1 MCRYITSW
9 DIGTKDNKVVPRPLE
24 ISPLES
30 PPIRDMDS
38 YPLSSNGHW
47 GFRTP
52 ISSLLFL
59 LSHIC
64 SSCKIFYLAVVVM
77 APEPRATHPPTE
89 IQTFTQVYTLLPLC
103 MAKEPVGV
111 LAMPWIFSTHISSS
125 LHHYFTE
132 KPVGVYI
139 SYLDDLSSC
148 KSLDKTTHHYL
159 VDLLPRTYSYM
170 SPLA

>member
-1 MCRYITSW
+1 MSQLRTTLGHFRLKSAVRRY
-9 DIGTKDNKVVPRPLE
+9 GN
-24 ISPLES
+24 
-30 PPIRDMDS
+30 
-38 YPLSSNGHW
+38 LSSGNSINQRQGASSSLLQW
-47 GFRTP
+47 PFRIPVTSS
-52 ISSLLFL
+52 SSLLFL
-59 LSHIC
+59 PSHIC
-64 SSCKIFYLAVVVM
+64 SSCQILYLAVVVM
-77 APEPRATHPPTE
+77 ALEPRATHPPTK
-89 IQTFTQVYTLLPLC
+89 IQTFTQVYTLTPLC